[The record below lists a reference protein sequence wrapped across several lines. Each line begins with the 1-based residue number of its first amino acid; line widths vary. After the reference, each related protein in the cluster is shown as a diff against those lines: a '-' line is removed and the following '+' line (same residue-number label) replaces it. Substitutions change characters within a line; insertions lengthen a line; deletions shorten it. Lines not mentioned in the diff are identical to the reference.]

1 MEHTCVPSGYTGVY
15 HVGTQVCTTTLHRC
29 EGISVAAGGRL
40 RGLEPAVFA
49 EDQHRERL
57 AGRGVDDLLVLRV
70 FVVDLLALE
79 GEFITTLATP
89 SGRLRRWIFP
99 RRRRERDKT
108 THSSGHC

>member
-1 MEHTCVPSGYTGVY
+1 MS
-15 HVGTQVCTTTLHRC
+15 LHQTPYVLSSSSAADKKR
-29 EGISVAAGGRL
+29 AAGGRL

-70 FVVDLLALE
+70 FVVDLLSLE
-79 GEFITTLATP
+79 GELITTLATP

-99 RRRRERDKT
+99 RRRRKREQ
-108 THSSGHC
+108 SGG